1 MGGESYNAAD
11 ERRVKDAA
19 KKNSNERETEL
30 NDIKDILSRPSG
42 MRFFKRMLADGH
54 MFSSTFTGNSQSFFL
69 EGHRN
74 FMLKYF
80 GDVCEACPEKVAALV
95 IIQKPDEEKK

>member
-1 MGGESYNAAD
+1 MSAHNASD
-11 ERRVKDAA
+11 EQQIRDKD
-19 KKNSNERETEL
+19 KKSKNERETEL

-42 MRFFKRMLADGH
+42 MRFFKRMLAEGH
-54 MFSSTFTGNSQSFFL
+54 MFSTTFTGNSQSFFL

-74 FMLKYF
+74 FMLRYF

-95 IIQKPDEEKK
+95 LIQKE